1 MTRKVDVNMEKAY
14 QKWLELEI
22 ALKFTLQS

>member
-1 MTRKVDVNMEKAY
+1 MTCKVDVNMENAY
-14 QKWLELEI
+14 QKWLELEK